1 MLFLDIA
8 RVLRPP
14 LQIYLLASSMLPGT
28 LALLNAAQRLPV
40 ATQWLLAAAQRLPVA
55 TVLLWYD
62 NNGIEVLRRQD
73 S

>member
-1 MLFLDIA
+1 
-8 RVLRPP
+8 
-14 LQIYLLASSMLPGT
+14 MLPGT
-28 LALLNAAQRLPV
+28 LALLNAAQRLPVATQWLLAAAQRLPV

>member
-1 MLFLDIA
+1 
-8 RVLRPP
+8 
-14 LQIYLLASSMLPGT
+14 MLPGT